1 MATPKGNTIKKQKRT
16 LKGRRPKPLERKIA
30 DDLVRQSELNEKLR
44 TKRINTDFFK
54 LFNDKE

>member
-1 MATPKGNTIKKQKRT
+1 MATNKDNTTKKQKRT
-16 LKGRRPKPLERKIA
+16 LRGRRPKPLERKIA

-44 TKRINTDFFK
+44 TKRIKTDFFN